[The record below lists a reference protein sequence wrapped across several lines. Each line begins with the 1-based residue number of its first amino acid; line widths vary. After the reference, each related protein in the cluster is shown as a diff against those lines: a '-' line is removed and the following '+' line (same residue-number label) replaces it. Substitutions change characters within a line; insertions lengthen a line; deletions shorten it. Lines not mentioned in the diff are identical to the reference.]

1 MRVVNSLSIILLS
14 ILPVVNSFSPSVT
27 FTSRTEHVITSSIQL
42 NAERQPSRRDVIK
55 ESILGSAIVLTS
67 SSFPA
72 FASTDVVTNKVA
84 AQSALRV
91 IKRSI
96 KALQT
101 LEFTASDDNYL
112 GIKEGLRVPPL
123 TDVRKN
129 ANILIRAAGDNEEQ
143 TKELQSAYD
152 EFIKSIEDLDSKA
165 GLGARGRKG
174 VTLIDSYDRSVKTL
188 VSFQEVAERTVAIPL
203 PSPTSSDVTTTTI
216 TE

>member
-1 MRVVNSLSIILLS
+1 MRITNGLSIVLLS
-14 ILPVVNSFSPSVT
+14 MSSVVKGFSPSVT
-27 FTSRTEHVITSSIQL
+27 FTSQTTQVITSLIQL
-42 NAERQPSRRDVIK
+42 NAERQPSRRDIIK
-55 ESILGSAIVLTS
+55 EGILGSAVVMAS

-101 LEFTASDDNYL
+101 LEFTASDDNYM

-174 VTLIDSYDRSVKTL
+174 VSLMDSYDRSIKNL
-188 VSFQEVAERTVAIPL
+188 VAFQEVAERTVAVPL
-203 PSPTSSDVTTTTI
+203 PTPTSSDVTTTTI